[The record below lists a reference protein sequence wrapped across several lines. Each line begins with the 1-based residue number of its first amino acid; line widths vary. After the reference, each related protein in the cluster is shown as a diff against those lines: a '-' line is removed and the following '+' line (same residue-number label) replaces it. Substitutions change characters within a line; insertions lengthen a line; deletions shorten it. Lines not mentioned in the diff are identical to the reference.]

1 MSCIGYRRPLTGV
14 LDRVMVVVLL
24 GCVGQTAGLAFGTL
38 FAGNQSVMSLFPG
51 HGPATK
57 LGVTIVEP
65 PKSSFTFPAR
75 FTPAPVLVR
84 LTREAHHP
92 GVRAVALGQR
102 VVELSTKPFSPEG
115 RSFVCMARRRYCD
128 DYTADWLALR
138 KAVELYVMGA
148 GEGTAFKVIWHGID
162 APGRG
167 TDAPGCG
174 RHTCGGVARLPGGSY
189 VVWHPLRSDVL
200 FGLLAGLSG
209 ALGFLV
215 APRSRL
221 TAAHLSGQPSAR
233 FRNACGARTTCGLR
247 DLRQGRVGLRASWR
261 SRARR
266 CGR

>member
-1 MSCIGYRRPLTGV
+1 MSCIAYRRPLTGV

-24 GCVGQTAGLAFGTL
+24 GCLGQTEGLAFGTL
-38 FAGNQSVMSLFPG
+38 FAGKQSVMSLFPG
-51 HGPATK
+51 HGPATR
-57 LGVTIVEP
+57 LSVTIVEP

-138 KAVELYVMGA
+138 KAVELFVMGA
-148 GEGTAFKVIWHGID
+148 GEGTAFKLIWHGID

-174 RHTCGGVARLPGGSY
+174 RHTCGGVARLHGGSY
-189 VVWHPLRSDVL
+189 VLQLPMGGYVL
-200 FGLLAGLSG
+200 FGLLAGLSS

-215 APRSRL
+215 PPRSRL
-221 TAAHLSGQPSAR
+221 TAAHLSGNLAPVSGVPAAPRHEIRLAGSEAR
-233 FRNACGARTTCGLR
+233 L
-247 DLRQGRVGLRASWR
+247 
-261 SRARR
+261 SRA
-266 CGR
+266 